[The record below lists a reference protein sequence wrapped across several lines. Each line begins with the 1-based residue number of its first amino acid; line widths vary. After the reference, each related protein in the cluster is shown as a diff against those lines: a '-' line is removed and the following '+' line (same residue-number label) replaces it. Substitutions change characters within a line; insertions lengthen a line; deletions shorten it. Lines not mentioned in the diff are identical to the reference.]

1 MAKPHPVDVHVGAR
15 ARARRLDLGYSQDR
29 LAKAMGVTFQQIQ
42 KYERGSN
49 RIVSSRL
56 FDLARALDVPIEFF
70 FAEMPEAQARGG
82 RLAVNEDAPSF
93 SHDLIAQQDTQKL
106 VRAYY
111 GISNRR
117 TRKRLLDL
125 IKSVGLS
132 IR

>member
-1 MAKPHPVDVHVGAR
+1 M
-15 ARARRLDLGYSQDR
+15 
-29 LAKAMGVTFQQIQ
+29 AMGVTFQQIQ

-56 FDLARALDVPIEFF
+56 FDLARALKVPIEFF
-70 FAEMPEAQARGG
+70 FAEMPEGQARGG
-82 RLAVNEDAPSF
+82 RLAVNEDAPRF
-93 SHDLIAQQDTQKL
+93 AHDLIAQQETQKL

-117 TRKRLLDL
+117 TRRRLLDL

-132 IR
+132 KR